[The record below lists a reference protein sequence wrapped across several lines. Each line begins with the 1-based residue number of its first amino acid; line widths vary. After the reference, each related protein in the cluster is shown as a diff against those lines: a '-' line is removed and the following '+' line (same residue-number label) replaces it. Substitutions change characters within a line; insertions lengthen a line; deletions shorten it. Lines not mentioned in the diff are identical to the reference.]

1 MLQLLKQTKHLS
13 TTQTMIIDSV
23 RKFCKKELI
32 PRVRKDYKDEMTKA
46 ASLNIFKSFGE
57 LGILGPTIHGYNCL
71 GETYKTYGL
80 IAKEIESVDSGYRS
94 MFSVQSSLV
103 MNPIF
108 QFGNDYLKNIYL
120 PSLRSGAFVGCFG
133 LTEPDH
139 GSDPSSMKTTA
150 IETNDSFILNGNKT
164 WISNAPIADV
174 FIIWA
179 KNQKT
184 NKINGFVLDRDMDGI
199 DTPTIDGKLSLRTS
213 ITGMI
218 NLDEVKVP
226 KINRLDVEGMRGPFT
241 CLNSARLGISF
252 GVLGAAETCIEKT
265 LDYAQNRFLFGESL
279 AEKQLVQM
287 KFANMLTEYNLGLL
301 SAMRVAELVDEQD
314 SIPEMISLVKRNSC
328 QKSLDIARNCRDILG
343 GNGISEEYD
352 IFRHMCNLETVNTYE
367 GTYDIHSLILGNHV
381 TGKKAF

>member
-1 MLQLLKQTKHLS
+1 MLQILKQTKHLS

-23 RKFCKKELI
+23 RKFCEKELI
-32 PRVRKDYKDEMTKA
+32 PRVRMDYKDEMTKA

-57 LGILGPTIHGYNCL
+57 LGILGPTIQGYNCL

-80 IAKEIESVDSGYRS
+80 IAKEIEAVDSGYRS

-108 QFGNDYLKNIYL
+108 QFGNDYLKDIYL
-120 PSLRSGAFVGCFG
+120 PSLSSGAFVGCFG

-150 IETNDSFILNGNKT
+150 IETNDCFILNGNKT

-218 NLDEVKVP
+218 NLAEVKAP
-226 KINRLDVEGMRGPFT
+226 K
-241 CLNSARLGISF
+241 
-252 GVLGAAETCIEKT
+252 
-265 LDYAQNRFLFGESL
+265 
-279 AEKQLVQM
+279 
-287 KFANMLTEYNLGLL
+287 
-301 SAMRVAELVDEQD
+301 
-314 SIPEMISLVKRNSC
+314 
-328 QKSLDIARNCRDILG
+328 
-343 GNGISEEYD
+343 
-352 IFRHMCNLETVNTYE
+352 
-367 GTYDIHSLILGNHV
+367 
-381 TGKKAF
+381 

>member
-46 ASLNIFKSFGE
+46 ASLKIFKSFGE

-71 GETYKTYGL
+71 GQTYKTYGL

-108 QFGNDYLKNIYL
+108 QFGNEYLKDIYL
-120 PSLRSGAFVGCFG
+120 PSLSSGAFVGCFG

-150 IETNDSFILNGNKT
+150 IETNDCFILNGNKT

-314 SIPEMISLVKRNSC
+314 SIPEMISLVKKNSC
-328 QKSLDIARNCRDILG
+328 QKSLDIARSCRDILG

>member
-108 QFGNDYLKNIYL
+108 QFGNDYLKDIYL
-120 PSLRSGAFVGCFG
+120 PSLSSGAFVGCFG

>member
-80 IAKEIESVDSGYRS
+80 IAKEIEKVDSGYRS